1 MGHEERSNGGK
12 GEDGGTEARRRAG
25 ILSVYVS
32 EKLFSFME
40 SKSSLA
46 FLLKHFSKRLK

>member
-12 GEDGGTEARRRAG
+12 GENGGTEARRAG

-46 FLLKHFSKRLK
+46 FLLKHF